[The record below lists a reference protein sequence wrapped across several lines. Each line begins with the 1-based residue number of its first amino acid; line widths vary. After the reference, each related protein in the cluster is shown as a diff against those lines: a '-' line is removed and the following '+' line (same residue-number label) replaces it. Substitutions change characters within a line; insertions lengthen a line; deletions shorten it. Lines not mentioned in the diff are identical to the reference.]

1 MRLIRFLSLPIEP
14 TKHTM
19 TPQATVAHNYR
30 AIIIREQGIDVL
42 NFIEKNT
49 LLDDSVKTILLD
61 TSSYVNLK
69 SLQNFHGLFNGT
81 LNNVINIKKLN
92 DVKFINKFL
101 EESNEV
107 LAYGGFFIGH
117 IEASHN
123 RKARILEKY
132 TSPLNRVVYFF
143 DFVLKRVFPKF
154 RLTKKIYFFLTQGKN
169 RVVSEFEIYGRLY
182 SCGFELLDSKEIN
195 GKLWIIGRKRT
206 TPAFNTEAT
215 YGPLIK
221 LKRHGKNND
230 LFNVYKLRTMYPFSE
245 YLQEYISNKYGL
257 QKGGKFKNDPRVTTA
272 GRFFRK
278 FWLDEV
284 PMFINLFKGQMK
296 LVGVRPLSNHYLG
309 LYPNHLKQLRAK
321 TKPGLIPPFYADM
334 PETLEGIVASEEAY
348 IVSYLKNPISTDIRY
363 FFKAAYNI
371 LIKRARSN

>member
-1 MRLIRFLSLPIEP
+1 MTLI
-14 TKHTM
+14 
-19 TPQATVAHNYR
+19 ATVAHIYR
-30 AIIIREQGIDVL
+30 ATIIKEQGIDVL
-42 NFIEKNT
+42 NFLEKHT
-49 LLDDSVKTILLD
+49 LLDDSTMTILLD
-61 TSSYVNLK
+61 TSSYLNLR
-69 SLQNFHGLFNGT
+69 SLQNFHGLFNSN
-81 LNNVINIKKLN
+81 LECVINLKKLN
-92 DVKFINKFL
+92 DVRFINKFL

-107 LAYGGFFIGH
+107 LADKGLFIGQ
-117 IEASHN
+117 IETSNN
-123 RKARILEKY
+123 RRARILAKY
-132 TSPLNRVVYFF
+132 PSPLNRIVYFF

-169 RVVSEFEIYGRLY
+169 RVVSEMEIYGRLY

-195 GKLWIIGRKRT
+195 GKLWIVGRKRT

-221 LKRHGKNND
+221 LKRHGINND

-245 YLQEYISNKYGL
+245 YMQEYVSSKYGL

-296 LVGVRPLSNHYLG
+296 LVGVRPLSSHYLG
-309 LYPNHLKQLRAK
+309 LYPDHLKELRAQ
-321 TKPGLIPPFYADM
+321 TKPGLVPPFYADM
-334 PETLEGIVASEEAY
+334 PETLEDIFESEEVY
-348 IVSYLKNPISTDIRY
+348 IVSYLKNPILTDIRY
-363 FFKAAYNI
+363 FFKAMYNI
-371 LIKRARSN
+371 LIKQARSN

>member
-1 MRLIRFLSLPIEP
+1 MTLQANVSL
-14 TKHTM
+14 
-19 TPQATVAHNYR
+19 NYR
-30 AIIIREQGIDVL
+30 ATIKREKGINVL
-42 NFIEKNT
+42 NFIEKHI
-49 LLDDSVKTILLD
+49 LLNDSTTSILLD

-81 LNNVINIKKLN
+81 LDNVINIKKLN

-107 LAYGGFFIGH
+107 LSYGGLFIGH
-117 IEASHN
+117 IETSHN
-123 RKARILEKY
+123 RKARVLVKY
-132 TSPLNRVVYFF
+132 PRPLNRIVYFF

-169 RVVSEFEIYGRLY
+169 RVISEMEIYGRLY
-182 SCGFELLDSKEIN
+182 SCGFELLDSEEIN
-195 GKLWIIGRKRT
+195 GKLWIVGRKIT

-221 LKRHGKNND
+221 LKRHGKNNE

-245 YLQEYISNKYGL
+245 YLQEYVSSKYGL
-257 QKGGKFKNDPRVTTA
+257 QKGGKFKNDPRITTA

-284 PMFINLFKGQMK
+284 PMFINLLKGQMK
-296 LVGVRPLSNHYLG
+296 LIGVRPLSSHYLG
-309 LYPNHLKQLRAK
+309 LYPNHLKELRAK
-321 TKPGLIPPFYADM
+321 TKPQ
-334 PETLEGIVASEEAY
+334 V
-348 IVSYLKNPISTDIRY
+348 
-363 FFKAAYNI
+363 
-371 LIKRARSN
+371 

>member
-1 MRLIRFLSLPIEP
+1 MKIGNFVTTNKFKI
-14 TKHTM
+14 M
-19 TPQATVAHNYR
+19 TLKAIVAQNYKATINRV
-30 AIIIREQGIDVL
+30 QGPHVL
-42 NFIEKNT
+42 NFIEKHT
-49 LLDDSVKTILLD
+49 QLDDSSSSILLD

-69 SLQNFHGLFNGT
+69 SLQNFNGLCNGT
-81 LNNVINIKKLN
+81 LDNVINIKRLN

-101 EESNEV
+101 EVSNEV
-107 LAYGGFFIGH
+107 LSHGGLFFGH
-117 IEASHN
+117 IEASQN

-132 TSPLNRVVYFF
+132 SSPLNRVVYFF
-143 DFVLKRVFPKF
+143 DFVLKRFFPKF
-154 RLTKKIYFFLTQGKN
+154 RLTKKMYFFLTQGKN
-169 RVVSEFEIYGRLY
+169 RVISEMEIYGRLY
-182 SCGFELLDSKEIN
+182 SCGFELLDSKVIN

-206 TPAFNTEAT
+206 TPAFNTDAT

-221 LKRHGKNND
+221 LRRHGKNND

-245 YLQEYISNKYGL
+245 YLQEYISSKYGL

-296 LVGVRPLSNHYLG
+296 LIGVRPLSSHYLG
-309 LYPNHLKQLRAK
+309 LYPNHLKELRAQ
-321 TKPGLIPPFYADM
+321 TKPGLVPPFYADM
-334 PETLEGIVASEEAY
+334 PETLEDIFASEEAY

-371 LIKRARSN
+371 LFKRARSN

>member
-1 MRLIRFLSLPIEP
+1 
-14 TKHTM
+14 M
-19 TPQATVAHNYR
+19 TLRSIVAQNFRAT
-30 AIIIREQGIDVL
+30 IIREHGIDVL
-42 NFIEKNT
+42 TFLEKYT
-49 LLDDSVKTILLD
+49 LLDDSTTTILLD
-61 TSSYVNLK
+61 TSSHVNLK
-69 SLQNFHGLFNGT
+69 SLQNFYGLFNGT
-81 LNNVINIKKLN
+81 LDNVINIKRLN

-107 LAYGGFFIGH
+107 LSNGGLFFGH

-123 RKARILEKY
+123 RKARILAKY
-132 TSPLNRVVYFF
+132 PSPLNRIVYFF

-169 RVVSEFEIYGRLY
+169 RVVSEMEIYGRLY
-182 SCGFELLDSKEIN
+182 SCGFELLDSNEIN

-206 TPAFNTEAT
+206 TPAFNSEAT

-245 YLQEYISNKYGL
+245 YMQEYVSSKYGL

-296 LVGVRPLSNHYLG
+296 LIGVRPLSSHYLG
-309 LYPNHLKQLRAK
+309 LYPNHLKELRAQI
-321 TKPGLIPPFYADM
+321 KPGLVPPFYADM
-334 PETLEGIVASEEAY
+334 PETLEEIFASEEAY

-363 FFKAAYNI
+363 FFKAGYNI
-371 LIKRARSN
+371 LLKKARSN